1 MKLKSYKVNIQNL
14 KVGDLMGFKS
24 IEMQI
29 AIPRSQ
35 DAGKMQDQMMKQGQ
49 QFQDTLTE
57 QQIREE
63 LLKRKQ
69 VKEYD
74 KVEKQTVKD
83 EEKNKQNFFDIKE
96 KEKEEMKEFTVLN
109 HPFLGKNVDF
119 SG

>member
-1 MKLKSYKVNIQNL
+1 NL
-14 KVGDLMGFKS
+14 KEGDLMGFKS
-24 IEMQI
+24 VEMQI

-69 VKEYD
+69 VNEYD
-74 KVEKQTVKD
+74 NVEKQTVKD
-83 EEKNKQNFFDIKE
+83 EEKSRQKSIDKNEKQ
-96 KEKEEMKEFTVLN
+96 KEEIIEYTKIK
-109 HPFLGKNVDF
+109 HQFLGKKVIYNDV
-119 SG
+119 SISC

>member
-1 MKLKSYKVNIQNL
+1 MNIQNL
-14 KVGDLMGFKS
+14 KEGDLMGFKS
-24 IEMQI
+24 VEMQI

-69 VKEYD
+69 VNEYD
-74 KVEKQTVKD
+74 NVEKQTVKD
-83 EEKNKQNFFDIKE
+83 EEKSRQKSFDKNE
-96 KEKEEMKEFTVLN
+96 KEKEEIMEFTKIN

>member
-1 MKLKSYKVNIQNL
+1 KITKLKSYKVNIQNL
-14 KVGDLMGFKS
+14 KEGDLMGFKS
-24 IEMQI
+24 VEMQI

-69 VKEYD
+69 VNEYE
-74 KVEKQTVKD
+74 KVEKK
-83 EEKNKQNFFDIKE
+83 KE
-96 KEKEEMKEFTVLN
+96 KKKIIEFTKIK
-109 HPFLGKNVDF
+109 HPLLIKNVDF
-119 SG
+119 RG

>member
-1 MKLKSYKVNIQNL
+1 
-14 KVGDLMGFKS
+14 DLMGFKS
-24 IEMQI
+24 VEMQI

-69 VKEYD
+69 VNEYD
-74 KVEKQTVKD
+74 NVEKQTVKD
-83 EEKNKQNFFDIKE
+83 EEKSRQKSFDKNEKKKE
-96 KEKEEMKEFTVLN
+96 IIEFKKIN

>member
-1 MKLKSYKVNIQNL
+1 
-14 KVGDLMGFKS
+14 MGFKS

-35 DAGKMQDQMMKQGQ
+35 DAGKMQDQMMKHGQ

-69 VKEYD
+69 VNEYD
-74 KVEKQTVKD
+74 NVEKQIVKD
-83 EEKNKQNFFDIKE
+83 EEKSNQNSFD
-96 KEKEEMKEFTVLN
+96 KEEKDKEEVTEFTKIN

-119 SG
+119 NG